1 MFAIVA
7 DHGVSRLSLT
17 PVLGMREAR
26 PLKQALEE
34 ALAKGLPV
42 ILVAQPVER
51 LSTACA
57 QLLVAFAAAMEQA
70 GLPLR
75 LSRPSQA
82 FLASLSE
89 LGLDPI
95 LKKWGVEE

>member
-1 MFAIVA
+1 MFSILV

-26 PLKQALEE
+26 PLKEALEE
-34 ALAKGLPV
+34 VLAKGLPV
-42 ILVAQPVER
+42 VLVAQLVER
-51 LSTACA
+51 VSTACA
-57 QLLVAFAAAMEQA
+57 QLLVAFAVAMEQA

-82 FLASLSE
+82 FLATFSE

-95 LKKWGVEE
+95 LKKWSVEE

>member
-1 MFAIVA
+1 MFSIVV
-7 DHGVSRLSLT
+7 DHGAPRLSLT

-26 PLKQALEE
+26 PLKE
-34 ALAKGLPV
+34 ALLEAPAKGLPV
-42 ILVAQPVER
+42 ILVAQRVER

-70 GLPLR
+70 VLPLR

-82 FLASLSE
+82 FVASFSE

-95 LKKWGVEE
+95 LKKWSVEE